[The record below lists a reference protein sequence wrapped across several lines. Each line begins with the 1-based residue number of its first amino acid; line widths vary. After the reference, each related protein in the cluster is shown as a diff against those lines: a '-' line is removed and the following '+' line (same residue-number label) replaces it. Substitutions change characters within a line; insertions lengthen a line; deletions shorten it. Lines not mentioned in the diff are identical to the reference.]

1 MISDPLPVQ
10 EMSRVFALCLCT
22 LRAVEAVIHV
32 CIVNQGV
39 VSKLDL
45 ATVPQSDNFSSRN
58 NLKFNDENP
67 CLFTTS
73 NIKRDAKINFS

>member
-1 MISDPLPVQ
+1 M
-10 EMSRVFALCLCT
+10 
-22 LRAVEAVIHV
+22 IHV

-67 CLFTTS
+67 CLFTMS

>member
-10 EMSRVFALCLCT
+10 EMSLVFALCLCT

-39 VSKLDL
+39 LSKLDL
-45 ATVPQSDNFSSRN
+45 VTVPQSDNFSSRN
-58 NLKFNDENP
+58 NLKFNDEKP
-67 CLFTTS
+67 LLVYHVQCK
-73 NIKRDAKINFS
+73 KRCKN